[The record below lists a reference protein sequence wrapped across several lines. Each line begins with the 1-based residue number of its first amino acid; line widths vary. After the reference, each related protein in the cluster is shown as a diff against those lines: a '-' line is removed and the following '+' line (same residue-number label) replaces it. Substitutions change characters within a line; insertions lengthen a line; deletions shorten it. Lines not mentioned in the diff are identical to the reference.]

1 MRRVYPLLAL
11 LGCSAAPRTATVVGP
26 TVAAPAPP
34 AVVRVRGRAEWRLS
48 ARPVDVVAPRG
59 ATPFLYGNLRAL
71 VEDGRVTLSDDRSA
85 QPIADA
91 VDLGGRWVF
100 VDYGGGV
107 MASDTF
113 VGALQPLGRVPL
125 GARTNPRSRGRAA
138 FVAAG
143 RLWLCDGR
151 ALSEAQVPGALVLD
165 AAFARAAVGVV
176 VHRDGAAS
184 LTEDGGVT
192 WRAVDLHGELAL
204 AAAFEGDA
212 LRLTTTGGER
222 VQSGSAFDPAPAASP
237 AAPTED
243 AARSEGL
250 RRAVTEAVWARD
262 GMRGRRVVTTASGT
276 RVTLDEGLLART
288 EAGAEAILGR
298 IGTNTCD
305 ALEPWG
311 DGFGV
316 QCDRLL
322 RGEASGR
329 IVRVELP
336 PNARDDEATI
346 LSDDGLHAAR
356 NGACPTPPNAERDE
370 ELPATRPSAACV
382 LDDGIGRWRTVSLPA
397 PGEWQR
403 WEIAGMHGAR
413 LLLRVG
419 DGDAM
424 QWQVYDATAER
435 GSDVASEPPTQLR
448 ELAWLRDGSLVGVGA
463 TCAGADCTLSLVR
476 GASDAPLHPS
486 TLPEGAR
493 HVAFADASRGMALGE
508 TLGAVWRT
516 TDGGASWEPVPIP
529 ERLRSE
535 PVSPSATVACDAG
548 GCQVGTSLRIDG
560 WGSLRAED
568 ERVVAVDGE
577 PPDATEVTPRP
588 ASFALDRVRC
598 TAVGSVAPSPWRL
611 PGGALRS
618 VGPTVAW
625 TFERADAHR
634 TRVRWSGERG
644 RGEAVVPFDLPE
656 REAPLGLWGETN
668 RALVAAPD
676 AMRLFVATGATV
688 RALPETILPVTPGA
702 FWAASADVV
711 PEGAGLTLQTTGE
724 VARTRVDLD
733 LSLDATGAP
742 TRHLALRGRTL
753 TEAPA
758 LALARR
764 GGRWTRALVTASG
777 VQVTSPDGAT
787 ALLPGW
793 TGVLHPCARPTTPN
807 AVILRVAGCAGQGHC
822 LGSELAG
829 NVLKEVAEVE
839 LTDGGACLRSIGL
852 WALSRTGVD
861 LGRGREGEWRP
872 VGVNLRASAGALA
885 GFADDG
891 VRRATV
897 RCVAE

>member
-1 MRRVYPLLAL
+1 VE
-11 LGCSAAPRTATVVGP
+11 G
-26 TVAAPAPP
+26 
-34 AVVRVRGRAEWRLS
+34 
-48 ARPVDVVAPRG
+48 VAPRG
-59 ATPFLYGNLRAL
+59 AAAFFYGNLRAL
-71 VEDGRVTLSDDRSA
+71 VADGHVTLSDDRSA

-113 VGALQPLGRVPL
+113 VGSLQPMGRVPL

-151 ALSEAQVPGALVLD
+151 ALSEAQVPGAPVLD

-184 LTEDGGVT
+184 LTEDGGAT
-192 WRAVDLHGELAL
+192 WRAVDLHGERAL
-204 AAAFEGDA
+204 TVGFEVDA

-222 VQSGSAFDPAPAASP
+222 VQSGSAFDAAPAASP

-262 GMRGRRVVTTASGT
+262 GMRGQRVVTTASGT

-288 EAGAEAILGR
+288 EAGGEAVLGR
-298 IGTNTCD
+298 VGADTCE

-316 QCDRLL
+316 QCGRLL

-336 PNARDDEATI
+336 PNARDDEATVV
-346 LSDDGLHAAR
+346 SDDGLHAAR
-356 NGACPTPPNAERDE
+356 HGACPTPPDAERDE
-370 ELPATRPSAACV
+370 ELPTTPPSAACV
-382 LDDGIGRWRTVSLPA
+382 LEDGIGRWRTVSLPA

-403 WEIAGMHGAR
+403 WQIAGMHGAR

-419 DGDAM
+419 DGEAV
-424 QWQVYDATAER
+424 QWQVFDTTAER
-435 GSDVASEPPTQLR
+435 GSDVASDPPTQLR
-448 ELAWLRDGSLVGVGA
+448 ELTWTRDGSLVGVGA
-463 TCAGADCTLSLVR
+463 TCAGADCTFSLVR
-476 GASDAPLHPS
+476 GAPDAPLHPS
-486 TLPEGAR
+486 MLPEGAR
-493 HVAFADASRGMALGE
+493 RVAFADATRGMALGE
-508 TLGAVWRT
+508 TLGEVWRT
-516 TDGGASWEPVPIP
+516 TDGGAHWEPVPVS

-535 PVSPSATVACDAG
+535 PVAPSATVACDTG
-548 GCQVGTSLRIDG
+548 GCQVGGSLRIDG
-560 WGSLRAED
+560 WGSLRAETD
-568 ERVVAVDGE
+568 RVVEVPGE
-577 PPDATEVTPRP
+577 PPEAVEVTPRP
-588 ASFALDRVRC
+588 ASFALDRTRC
-598 TAVGSVAPSPWRL
+598 TAVGRVAPSPWRL
-611 PGGALRS
+611 PGDAIRS
-618 VGPTVAW
+618 VGPTAAW
-625 TFERADAHR
+625 TFERAGEHR

-668 RALVAAPD
+668 RALVASPD
-676 AMRLFVATGATV
+676 AMQLFVASGATV
-688 RALPETILPVTPGA
+688 RALPDALLPVTPGA

-711 PEGAGLTLQTTGE
+711 PDGAGLTLQTTGE

-733 LSLDATGAP
+733 LSLDATGAA
-742 TRHLALRGRTL
+742 TRHLALRGRAV
-753 TEAPA
+753 TEAPT

-764 GGRWTRALVTASG
+764 DGRWTRALVTASG
-777 VQVTSPDGAT
+777 VQVTSLDGAT

-793 TGVLHPCARPTTPN
+793 TGALHPCARPPSPN
-807 AVILRVAGCAGQGHC
+807 AVILRVVGCAGQRHC
-822 LGSELAG
+822 LGGELAD
-829 NVLKEVAEVE
+829 NVRKEVAEVE

-861 LGRGREGEWRP
+861 LGRGREGELRP
-872 VGVNLRASAGALA
+872 IGVNLRASGGALA

-891 VRRATV
+891 VRRATL